1 MQLHNLKAKTKRKTS
16 NQIGRGGKRGK
27 TSGRGTKGQ
36 KARAGHKIRPELR
49 DYIKKLPKLRG
60 HGKNTNF
67 SIQTKPVIINLGD
80 LGSVY
85 KAGDTVSPTTLIQKG
100 LLSTAKGRNPSVK
113 ILSNGEISIKLSFK
127 NCTVSEGAKTLIEK
141 AGGTVEAMKSTVVP
155 KVTKVKPV
163 KK

>member
-1 MQLHNLKAKTKRKTS
+1 MQMHNLKAKTKRKTS

-80 LGSVY
+80 LESVY
-85 KAGDTVSPTTLIQKG
+85 KAGETVTPTTLIKKG

-113 ILSNGEISIKLSFK
+113 VLLNGTISIKLNIK
-127 NCTVSEGAKTLIEK
+127 NCTVSEGVKALIEK
-141 AGGTVEAMKSTVVP
+141 VGGTVTAMKSTVVA
-155 KVTKVKPV
+155 

>member
-1 MQLHNLKAKTKRKTS
+1 
-16 NQIGRGGKRGK
+16 
-27 TSGRGTKGQ
+27 
-36 KARAGHKIRPELR
+36 
-49 DYIKKLPKLRG
+49 
-60 HGKNTNF
+60 
-67 SIQTKPVIINLGD
+67 
-80 LGSVY
+80 
-85 KAGDTVSPTTLIQKG
+85 

>member
-1 MQLHNLKAKTKRKTS
+1 MQIHNLKPKTKRKKST
-16 NQIGRGGKRGK
+16 QIGRGGKRGK

-80 LGSVY
+80 LETVF
-85 KAGDTVSPTTLIQKG
+85 KAGETVTPTTLIKKG
-100 LLSTAKGRNPSVK
+100 LLSTAKGRNPDVK
-113 ILSNGEISIKLSFK
+113 ILLNGEISIKLTIK
-127 NCTVSEGAKTLIEK
+127 NCTVSEGAKALIEK
-141 AGGTVEAMKSTVVP
+141 AGGTVK
-155 KVTKVKPV
+155 
-163 KK
+163 

>member
-1 MQLHNLKAKTKRKTS
+1 MQIHNVKAKTKRKKS

-80 LGSVY
+80 LNAAF
-85 KAGDTVSPTTLIQKG
+85 KAGETVTPTTLINKK

-113 ILSNGEISIKLSFK
+113 ILSNGEITIKLTIK
-127 NCTVSEGAKTLIEK
+127 NCSVSASAKEMIEK
-141 AGGTVEAMKSTVVP
+141 AGGS
-155 KVTKVKPV
+155 VK
-163 KK
+163 

>member
-60 HGKNTNF
+60 HGKNTNL
-67 SIQTKPVIINLGD
+67 SIQTKPVIINLGA
-80 LGSVY
+80 LESVY
-85 KAGDTVSPTTLIQKG
+85 KSGENVTQTTLIQKG
-100 LLSTAKGRNPSVK
+100 LLSTSKGRNPSVK
-113 ILSNGEISIKLSFK
+113 ILSNGEISIKLNFK
-127 NCTVSEGAKTLIEK
+127 NCTVSEGAKALIEK
-141 AGGTVEAMKSTVVP
+141 AGGTFSVMKSTVVP
-155 KVTKVKPV
+155 KVSKSV

>member
-1 MQLHNLKAKTKRKTS
+1 MQIHNVKARTKRKKST
-16 NQIGRGGKRGK
+16 QIGRGGKRGK

-80 LGSVY
+80 LSTAF
-85 KAGDTVSPTTLIQKG
+85 KAGETVTPTTLINKK

-113 ILSNGEISIKLSFK
+113 ILSNGEITIKLTIK
-127 NCTVSEGAKTLIEK
+127 NCSVSASAKAMIEK
-141 AGGTVEAMKSTVVP
+141 AGGTVK
-155 KVTKVKPV
+155 
-163 KK
+163 

>member
-1 MQLHNLKAKTKRKTS
+1 MQLHNLKAKTQRKTS

-36 KARAGHKIRPELR
+36 KARSGHKIRPELR

-80 LGSVY
+80 LESVY
-85 KAGDTVSPTTLIQKG
+85 KAGEAVTPTTLISKG
-100 LLSTAKGRNPSVK
+100 LLSTSKGRNPSVK
-113 ILSNGEISIKLSFK
+113 ILSNGEISIKLNVK
-127 NCTVSEGAKTLIEK
+127 NCAVSEGAKALIEK
-141 AGGTVEAMKSTVVP
+141 AGGTVVGIKSRVV
-155 KVTKVKPV
+155 VKAKKTV

>member
-1 MQLHNLKAKTKRKTS
+1 MQMHNIKAKTKRKTS
-16 NQIGRGGKRGK
+16 AQIGRGGKRGK

-80 LGSVY
+80 LNSAF
-85 KAGDTVSPTTLIQKG
+85 KAGETVTPTTLISKN
-100 LLSTAKGRNPSVK
+100 LLSTLKGRNPRVK
-113 ILSNGEISIKLSFK
+113 ILSNGEISIKLMFK
-127 NCTVSEGAKTLIEK
+127 NCEVSAGAKALIEK
-141 AGGTVEAMKSTVVP
+141 AGGTVK
-155 KVTKVKPV
+155 
-163 KK
+163 